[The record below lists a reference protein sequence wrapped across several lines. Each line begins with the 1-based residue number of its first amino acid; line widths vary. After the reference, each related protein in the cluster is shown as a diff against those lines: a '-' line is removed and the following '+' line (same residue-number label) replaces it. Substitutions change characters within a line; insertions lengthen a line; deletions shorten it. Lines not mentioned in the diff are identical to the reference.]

1 MPPSATAR
9 RWMLVFLIPVLAVL
23 APSIRSQKLLPREVD
38 VHLRPAIEELN
49 RTRGLDRATLEHVR
63 EAFHSSDGTWNKERV
78 TNRLA
83 AAIARKE
90 FGLSSDRKGFK
101 ILQKPATDPNP
112 RLVLRTSGRFVESV
126 SSVIRRL
133 SILEEI
139 GPGTSTKLGQ
149 DQLRVYLKDTV
160 KVTDYQQVTEAFHP
174 DLIAE
179 AVTLKEPKTLLR
191 LYGGKVQASGRYFFC
206 CLQRSPVGQAQAGER
221 PAQFWSDASGLATP
235 PENLGRHLAVTT
247 IPAGTTVIIGT
258 VADNF
263 VDQSG
268 RPKLGGNTQIF
279 VPHIR
284 TFPFQEYR
292 LAGEKSAVTEILLQ
306 SDDRILRF
314 RK

>member
-206 CLQRSPVGQAQAGER
+206 CLQRSPDWTSPGWGTPGPVLVGRERTGNTSGESRQA
-221 PAQFWSDASGLATP
+221 
-235 PENLGRHLAVTT
+235 LG
-247 IPAGTTVIIGT
+247 GD
-258 VADNF
+258 DN
-263 VDQSG
+263 SG
-268 RPKLGGNTQIF
+268 RYDGD
-279 VPHIR
+279 
-284 TFPFQEYR
+284 YR
-292 LAGEKSAVTEILLQ
+292 
-306 SDDRILRF
+306 DRGR
-314 RK
+314 